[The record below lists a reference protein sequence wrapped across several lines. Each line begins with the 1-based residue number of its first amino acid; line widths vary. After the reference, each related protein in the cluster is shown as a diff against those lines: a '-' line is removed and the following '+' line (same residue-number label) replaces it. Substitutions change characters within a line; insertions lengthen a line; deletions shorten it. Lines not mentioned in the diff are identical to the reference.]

1 MEENHRVE
9 MEGKQVM
16 RIDINCDFG
25 ESFGVYRLSEEE
37 AILDYV
43 TSVNIACGFHA
54 GDPLVMRKTV
64 QMALEKGVAIGA
76 HPGFPDLL
84 GFGRRN
90 INVTPDEVYAYVV
103 YQVGAL
109 SAFVKAEGGKM
120 SHVKPHGALY
130 NMAAKEAVLAEA
142 IAKAVYD
149 MDPTLT
155 LYGLAGSELI
165 TAGKRIGLKTASEV
179 FADRTYQQD
188 GLLTPRSEPNALIT
202 DEREAVYQVMRM
214 VQEGRVRS
222 LQGIDVPIEAETVC
236 IHGDGAQAVL
246 FARNL
251 YETLQAA
258 GIEIRPVSD

>member
-1 MEENHRVE
+1 MT
-9 MEGKQVM
+9 
-16 RIDINCDFG
+16 RIDLNCDFG
-25 ESFGVYRLSEEE
+25 ESFGVYQLGEEE
-37 AILDYV
+37 EILRYV

-64 QMALEKGVAIGA
+64 QMALERKVAIGA

-90 INVTPDEVYAYVV
+90 IAVTPEEAYAYVV
-103 YQVGAL
+103 YQIGAL
-109 SAFVKAEGGKM
+109 GAFVKAEGGTM

-130 NMAAKEAVLAEA
+130 NMAAKDAALAEA

-149 MDPTLT
+149 VDPTLI

-165 TAGKRIGLKTASEV
+165 RAGKKIGLRTVNEV

-188 GLLTPRSEPNALIT
+188 GSLTPRSNPRAVIV
-202 DEREAVYQVMRM
+202 DEQEAVQQVLTM
-214 VQEGRVRS
+214 VKEKRVRS

-236 IHGDGAQAVL
+236 IHGDGKKAVL
-246 FARNL
+246 FAKRL
-251 YETLQAA
+251 YEALRKE
-258 GIEIRPVSD
+258 GVDVCSIN

>member
-1 MEENHRVE
+1 
-9 MEGKQVM
+9 M
-16 RIDINCDFG
+16 RIDLNCDFG
-25 ESFGVYRLSEEE
+25 ESFGVYQLGEEE
-37 AILDYV
+37 EILRYV

-64 QMALEKGVAIGA
+64 QMALERKVAIGA

-90 INVTPDEVYAYVV
+90 IAVTPGEAYAYVV
-103 YQVGAL
+103 YQIGAL
-109 SAFVKAEGGKM
+109 AAFVKAEGGTM

-130 NMAAKEAVLAEA
+130 NMAAKDAALAEA

-149 MDPTLT
+149 VDPALI

-165 TAGKRIGLKTASEV
+165 RAGKKIGLRTASEV

-188 GLLTPRSEPNALIT
+188 GSLTPRSDPRALIV
-202 DEREAVYQVMRM
+202 DEQEAVLQVLAM
-214 VQEGRVRS
+214 VKEKRVRS

-236 IHGDGAQAVL
+236 IHGDGKKAVL
-246 FARNL
+246 FAKRL
-251 YETLQAA
+251 YEALRKE
-258 GIEIRPVSD
+258 GVDICSIN

>member
-1 MEENHRVE
+1 MT
-9 MEGKQVM
+9 
-16 RIDINCDFG
+16 RIDLNCDFG
-25 ESFGVYRLSEEE
+25 ESFGVYQLGEEE
-37 AILDYV
+37 EILRYV

-64 QMALEKGVAIGA
+64 QMALERKVAIGA

-90 INVTPDEVYAYVV
+90 IAVTPEEAYAYVV
-103 YQVGAL
+103 YQIGAL
-109 SAFVKAEGGKM
+109 AAFVKAEGGTM

-130 NMAAKEAVLAEA
+130 NMAAKDAALAEA

-149 MDPTLT
+149 VDPTLI

-165 TAGKRIGLKTASEV
+165 RAGKKIGLRTVNEV

-188 GLLTPRSEPNALIT
+188 GSLTPRSNPRAVIV
-202 DEREAVYQVMRM
+202 DEQEAVQQVLTM
-214 VQEGRVRS
+214 VKEKRVRS

-236 IHGDGAQAVL
+236 IHGDGKKAVL
-246 FARNL
+246 FAKRL
-251 YETLQAA
+251 YEALRKE
-258 GIEIRPVSD
+258 GVDVCSIN